1 MRSVFWSSVIAL
13 TCSGLLVAA
22 CSDDSTPSTPAADA
36 GSSSSSTSSSTS
48 SSGGSSSSSSGGS
61 STSSS
66 SGSSSGGTDA
76 GADAGPQPST
86 DPNAPITLEVGK
98 PFTGPLPAGMTTLHF
113 FAFTVPATG
122 TYTFELQGPPPLNFA
137 WCDTSKADGCAC
149 VMNPNGVTSCCTV
162 AQGAASCTFTAQNND
177 KSGLAQGMK
186 IYPLVSWFGAPSGS
200 GTYTAK
206 ITGPN

>member
-1 MRSVFWSSVIAL
+1 MRSILSSSIVAL
-13 TCSGLLVAA
+13 GCSGLLVAA
-22 CSDDSTPSTPAADA
+22 CGDDSTSSTPAPDA
-36 GSSSSSTSSSTS
+36 GSTSSTSSSTS

-66 SGSSSGGTDA
+66 SGGTDA
-76 GADAGPQPST
+76 GNEAGNDAGTPPST
-86 DPNAPITLEVGK
+86 DPNAPIVLEVGK
-98 PFTGPLPAGMTTLHF
+98 PFTGPLPAGMSTLHF

-122 TYTFELQGPPPLNFA
+122 TYGFELQGPPPLNFS
-137 WCDTSKADGCAC
+137 WCDASKASGCAC

-162 AQGAASCTFTAQNND
+162 AQGTTSCTFTAQNND
-177 KSGLAQGMK
+177 KSGLAQGTT

-200 GTYTAK
+200 GNYTVK

>member
-1 MRSVFWSSVIAL
+1 MRSILLSSIVAL
-13 TCSGLLVAA
+13 GCSGLLVAA
-22 CSDDSTPSTPAADA
+22 CSDDSTSSTPAPDA
-36 GSSSSSTSSSTS
+36 GSTSSTSSSTS

-66 SGSSSGGTDA
+66 SGGTDA
-76 GADAGPQPST
+76 GNDAGSDAGTPPST
-86 DPNAPITLEVGK
+86 DPSTPVTLEVGK
-98 PFTGPLPAGMTTLHF
+98 PFTGPLPAGMATLHF

-122 TYTFELQGPPPLNFA
+122 TYTFELQGPPPLNFS
-137 WCDTSKADGCAC
+137 WCDTSSASGCAC

-162 AQGAASCTFTAQNND
+162 EQATTTCTFTAQNND
-177 KSGLAQGMK
+177 KSGLAQGTK